1 MSASKKCS
9 KCNEDKPLD
18 AFYKSC
24 SHKDGL
30 RPYCKTCSDRCVLE
44 YHKTEKGKAAR
55 SRRVKRYRATERG
68 MLITRARMERYRKTE
83 KYRVCINKSV
93 ARYSKTEKG
102 KATKLRAETKH
113 RAALKGLDLIEN
125 TFTAEE
131 RRKLYEGQDG
141 KCKYCGGEFSF
152 KEITNDHVIPIS
164 KGGSHTKENIALACR
179 LCNSSKGNRMLAV
192 FLA

>member
-30 RPYCKTCSDRCVLE
+30 QAYCKTCSDRCVLE
-44 YHKTEKGKAAR
+44 YHKTEKGKTVR

-68 MLITRARMERYRKTE
+68 MLITRARMERYH
-83 KYRVCINKSV
+83 
-93 ARYSKTEKG
+93 KTEKG
-102 KATKLRAETKH
+102 KATKVRAETKH